1 MCRPNGPNRGISR
14 LKSLHDLLL
23 LLLYDRQPNEK
34 LKRFAFNEN
43 GEITGKTQSMTYD
56 TEVHVK

>member
-43 GEITGKTQSMTYD
+43 GEITGKTQSMTY
-56 TEVHVK
+56 